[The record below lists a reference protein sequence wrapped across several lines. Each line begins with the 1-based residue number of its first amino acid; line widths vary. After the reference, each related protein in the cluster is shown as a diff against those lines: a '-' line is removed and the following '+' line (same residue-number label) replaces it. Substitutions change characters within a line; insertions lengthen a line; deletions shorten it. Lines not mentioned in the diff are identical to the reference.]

1 MCGWLISGP
10 KPTPIIQGRAQV
22 VSKNKSTVP
31 LEETKLRVLLEIT
44 GGDSSND
51 RPGLDLVAVLDVSGS
66 MAGEK
71 LAKVKTAMLFVIKK
85 LSPID
90 RLSVVTFAGDARRL
104 CPLRQITEDS
114 QKFLENLVNGLNADG
129 ATNITA
135 GLQTGLKIINDR
147 NLSGGRS
154 VGIMLMSDGEQNRGG
169 DAAQV
174 PVGKVPV
181 HTFGFGVNHDPR
193 VR

>member
-1 MCGWLISGP
+1 M
-10 KPTPIIQGRAQV
+10 
-22 VSKNKSTVP
+22 VP
-31 LEETKLRVLLEIT
+31 LEENKLTVMLEIT

-51 RPGLDLVAVLDVSGS
+51 RLGLDLVAVLDVSGS

-71 LAKVKTAMLFVIKK
+71 LEKAKTAMLFVLKK

-90 RLSVVTFAGDARRL
+90 RLSIVTFATEAQRL
-104 CPLRQITEDS
+104 CPLRQITENS
-114 QKFLENLVNGLNADG
+114 QKEIENIINGLTPID
-129 ATNITA
+129 ATNVTA
-135 GLQTGLKIINDR
+135 GLQTALKVINDR
-147 NLSGGRS
+147 SVKAGRT